1 MQVSL
6 HKFVR
11 LAGDLL
17 PPSLFVPYVDMLVG
31 LSNSPQAAHYCFNLL
46 RSTANSTMSWDHFF
60 TSIKQYYVDLRQ
72 DGGLPG
78 GMSAHQRSPASH
90 GITLEEQ
97 KGLEAVLRIT
107 ERVAAQV
114 LIIDKRVS

>member
-1 MQVSL
+1 M
-6 HKFVR
+6 
-11 LAGDLL
+11 
-17 PPSLFVPYVDMLVG
+17 
-31 LSNSPQAAHYCFNLL
+31 
-46 RSTANSTMSWDHFF
+46 
-60 TSIKQYYVDLRQ
+60 DLRQ